1 MKNTIRVLLAILIM
15 SLASYSLAHSGRTD
29 AYGGHKCSQKSINKG
44 LCSGYH
50 YHNGLKIEQSTQV
63 DVDLIQND
71 GKEKNKIRKS
81 KNQKNIS

>member
-29 AYGGHKCSQKSINKG
+29 TYGGHKCSQKSINKG

-71 GKEKNKIRKS
+71 SKEEIKIRKS
-81 KNQKNIS
+81 KIQKNIS

>member
-71 GKEKNKIRKS
+71 SKEEIKIRKS
-81 KNQKNIS
+81 KIQKNIS

>member
-29 AYGGHKCSQKSINKG
+29 TYGGHKCSQKSINKG
-44 LCSGYH
+44 LCYGYH
-50 YHNGLKIEQSTQV
+50 YHNRLKLEKSTQV

-71 GKEKNKIRKS
+71 GKEENKIRKS

>member
-71 GKEKNKIRKS
+71 GKKKIKLGNRRIK
-81 KNQKNIS
+81 KI

>member
-1 MKNTIRVLLAILIM
+1 MAVLIM
-15 SLASYSLAHSGRTD
+15 SLSSYSLAHSGRTD

-50 YHNGLKIEQSTQV
+50 YHNGLKIEQSSQV

-71 GKEKNKIRKS
+71 SKEENKIRKS

>member
-29 AYGGHKCSQKSINKG
+29 TYGGHKCSQKSINKG

-63 DVDLIQND
+63 DLTP
-71 GKEKNKIRKS
+71 KEKTE
-81 KNQKNIS
+81 KNVIKNAKRSNELS

>member
-29 AYGGHKCSQKSINKG
+29 TYGGHKCSQKSINKG
-44 LCSGYH
+44 LCYGYH

-63 DVDLIQND
+63 DLTP
-71 GKEKNKIRKS
+71 KEKTE
-81 KNQKNIS
+81 KNVIKNAKRSNELS

>member
-50 YHNGLKIEQSTQV
+50 YHNHLKLEKSTQV
-63 DVDLIQND
+63 DLTP
-71 GKEKNKIRKS
+71 KEKTE
-81 KNQKNIS
+81 KNVIKNAKRSNELS